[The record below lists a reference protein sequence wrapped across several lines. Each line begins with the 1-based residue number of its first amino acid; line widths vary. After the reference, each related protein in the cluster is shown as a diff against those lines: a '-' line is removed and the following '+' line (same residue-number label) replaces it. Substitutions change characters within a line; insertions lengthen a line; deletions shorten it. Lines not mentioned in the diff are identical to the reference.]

1 MTAANPRYPRVFISY
16 SHEDK
21 NIAQEIANELTK
33 NGIDPWYDA
42 WEIKAG
48 DSLIQK
54 VFEEGL
60 KDCAV
65 FTILLSPTSVNSS
78 WVKNELDVAMINR
91 IRSVSKIVPVI
102 IREAEIPVSLRALKR
117 LYLSEGIVNIVREIV
132 DVAYDRSTKK
142 PLIRPEPERIKKM
155 IKGKHGFSSET
166 ATIGATIA
174 RSINL
179 SESSFQYFD
188 GESLQAELGLKPQQI
203 NDAVDEMSVHGLVK
217 VHKELGTGEFDFGF
231 FELTYAFYYTF
242 SEYFNESFNP
252 DWDIKQVA
260 ATIASHN
267 QVTGKQLS
275 DELQFSPL
283 RVNCAVDYLSDYGV
297 IKTLKTFGTAP
308 YNFAEASATPATR
321 RFIRD

>member
-1 MTAANPRYPRVFISY
+1 MTEAESKYPRVFISY

-21 NIAQEIANELTK
+21 NIAHSIAKELTK

-48 DSLIQK
+48 DSLIEK

-65 FTILLSPTSVNSS
+65 FTILISPTSVKSS

-91 IRSVSKIVPVI
+91 IRRLSKIVPVVT
-102 IREAEIPVSLRALKR
+102 EETEIPVSLRALKR
-117 LYLSEGIVNIVREIV
+117 LYLSEGTENVVREIV

-142 PLIRPEPERIKKM
+142 PLIRPEPERISKM
-155 IKGKHGFSSET
+155 ITGKHGFSSEA
-166 ATIGATIA
+166 ATIGAAIA

-179 SESSFQYFD
+179 SESSFQYFE
-188 GESLQAELGLKPQQI
+188 GKSLQAELDLTPEQI
-203 NDAVDEMSVHGLVK
+203 NDAVDEMAVRGLVK
-217 VHKELGTGEFDFGF
+217 VHKEIGSGEFDFGF

-242 SEYFNESFNP
+242 SEYMLENFDPER
-252 DWDIKQVA
+252 DAKQVA

-267 QVTGKQLS
+267 QITGKQLS
-275 DELQFSPL
+275 EELDFSPL
-283 RVNCAVDYLSDYGV
+283 RVNCAVDYLTDYGV
-297 IKTLKTFGTAP
+297 IKTIKTFGTAP
-308 YNFAEASATPATR
+308 YNFAEAESTSATR
-321 RFIRD
+321 RFILE